1 MSDVFPPRKIPRD
14 ASIDVWVIE
23 LDRPLNP
30 GVKLDSILS
39 IDERH
44 RADRYVFAKDSF
56 RFRLCRA
63 MLRLGLAWY
72 LEKAPQEVILA
83 ADSRGK
89 PCLAESSALHFN
101 VTHCEG
107 LGLIAFTTLGEVGI
121 DVEDAHR
128 DVDALDVASA
138 NFTSNEA
145 AMIAAA
151 ETLQERTGIFLRLW
165 TRKEA
170 VLKASGYGIQGGL
183 ATFDV
188 SHQPPAMVKLGRA
201 PDEDSETC
209 WLVRDLDLANEFTGA
224 VAAPAGD
231 WSILQWP
238 IRGED
243 VTRLFLRLCS

>member
-1 MSDVFPPRKIPRD
+1 MSDVFPPRKLPSET
-14 ASIDVWVIE
+14 SIDVWVIE
-23 LDRPLNP
+23 LGRPLEP
-30 GVKLDSILS
+30 GINIDSILS
-39 IDERH
+39 VDERH
-44 RADRYVFAKDSF
+44 RAERYVFAKDAI

-72 LEKAPQEVILA
+72 LEKTPQEVILT
-83 ADSRGK
+83 ADPRGK

-101 VTHCEG
+101 VTHCNG

-128 DVDALDVASA
+128 DVEALDVASA

-151 ETLQERTGIFLRLW
+151 ETLQEQTSIFLRLW

-183 ATFDV
+183 GTFDV
-188 SHQPPAMVKLGRA
+188 SQQPPILVKLSRA
-201 PDEDSETC
+201 PDENSETC
-209 WLVRDLDLANEFTGA
+209 WLVRDLELANEFTGA

-231 WSILQWP
+231 WSILQLP
-238 IRGED
+238 VCSED
-243 VTRLFLRLCS
+243 LTRLS

>member
-1 MSDVFPPRKIPRD
+1 
-14 ASIDVWVIE
+14 VWAIE
-23 LDRPLNP
+23 LGRPLDP
-30 GVKLDSILS
+30 GIKIDSILS

-44 RADRYVFAKDSF
+44 RAERFVFAKDAL

-63 MLRLGLAWY
+63 MLRMGLAWY
-72 LEKAPQEVILA
+72 LDKAPQEIILTT
-83 ADSRGK
+83 DSRGK
-89 PCLAESSALHFN
+89 PYLAESSALHFN

-121 DVEDAHR
+121 DVEDSHR
-128 DVDALDVASA
+128 DVEALDVASA
-138 NFTSNEA
+138 NFTSNET

-151 ETLQERTGIFLRLW
+151 ETLREQASVFLRLW

-170 VLKASGYGIQGGL
+170 VLKASGHGIQGGL

-188 SHQPPAMVKLGRA
+188 SQQPPAMVKLSRA
-201 PDEDSETC
+201 SDVDSETC
-209 WLVRDLDLANEFTGA
+209 WLVQDLELANEFTGA

-238 IRGED
+238 VRSED
-243 VTRLFLRLCS
+243 LTHLFLRSRPGLL